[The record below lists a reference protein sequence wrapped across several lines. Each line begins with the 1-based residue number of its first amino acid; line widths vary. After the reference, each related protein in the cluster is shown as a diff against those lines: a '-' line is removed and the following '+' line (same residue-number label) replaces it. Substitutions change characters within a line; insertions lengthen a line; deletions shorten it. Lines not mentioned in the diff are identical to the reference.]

1 MSEHDPRKA
10 ACKGAATRSTRCGMD
25 HMEECR
31 ACHMEVDWDLM
42 NHPFIGFKASCGYI
56 PFTPDHNEETY
67 PCLTK

>member
-1 MSEHDPRKA
+1 MIHARRMQGRGHQVDPLRQ
-10 ACKGAATRSTRCGMD
+10 D

-42 NHPFIGFKASCGYI
+42 NHPFIGFKASCGFI

>member
-1 MSEHDPRKA
+1 
-10 ACKGAATRSTRCGMD
+10 MD

-42 NHPFIGFKASCGYI
+42 NHPFIGFKASCGFI